1 MLSAEEFES
10 IRLRLSKAIK
20 APVKSKRIRAIKV
33 NSAEHWQ
40 PPLYIEV
47 GKRCADL
54 EWNAPVQTIVAI
66 LEGPSFMVCT
76 AGRGIDNNLPYF
88 FARTDVRRVDEF
100 NEWD

>member
-1 MLSAEEFES
+1 MLNPEEFES
-10 IRLRLSKAIK
+10 VRQRMSKAIS

-54 EWNAPVQTIVAI
+54 ERNAPVQTIVAI

-76 AGRGIDNNLPYF
+76 AERGIDNNLPYF
-88 FARTDVRRVDEF
+88 FARTDVRRVE
-100 NEWD
+100 EYEE